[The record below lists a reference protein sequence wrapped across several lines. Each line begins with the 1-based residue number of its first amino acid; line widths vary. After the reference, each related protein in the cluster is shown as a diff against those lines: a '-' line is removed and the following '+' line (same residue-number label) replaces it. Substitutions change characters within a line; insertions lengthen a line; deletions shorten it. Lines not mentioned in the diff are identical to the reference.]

1 MKKHNFFKTLFI
13 LVFLLFLALFIA
25 SKTGYYEKSVKD
37 KTYLTNK
44 KLKEFEK
51 DISEGKNVDA
61 KDYFPK
67 EVDYSNVFT
76 KSANNISNK
85 IADLKEQIKTIYFET
100 QELIVTS
107 YFSTMYDSLITTID
121 LERFRNKLYNFK
133 DFLGSND
140 NYYFFNNY
148 YIQMM
153 EKLDKKFDVLSDTNT
168 YLIPRK
174 ESKFSK
180 IIKYIRRIIL
190 KKQFENDEI

>member
-1 MKKHNFFKTLFI
+1 MRIVMKKHNFLKTLFI

-85 IADLKEQIKTIYFET
+85 IGLVVNYKAKNIWDFIKTLFI
-100 QELIVTS
+100 S
-107 YFSTMYDSLITTID
+107 
-121 LERFRNKLYNFK
+121 
-133 DFLGSND
+133 
-140 NYYFFNNY
+140 
-148 YIQMM
+148 
-153 EKLDKKFDVLSDTNT
+153 
-168 YLIPRK
+168 
-174 ESKFSK
+174 
-180 IIKYIRRIIL
+180 
-190 KKQFENDEI
+190 

>member
-13 LVFLLFLALFIA
+13 LVFLLFLAIFIA

-85 IADLKEQIKTIYFET
+85 IGLVVNYKAKNIWDFIKTLFI
-100 QELIVTS
+100 S
-107 YFSTMYDSLITTID
+107 
-121 LERFRNKLYNFK
+121 
-133 DFLGSND
+133 
-140 NYYFFNNY
+140 
-148 YIQMM
+148 
-153 EKLDKKFDVLSDTNT
+153 
-168 YLIPRK
+168 
-174 ESKFSK
+174 
-180 IIKYIRRIIL
+180 
-190 KKQFENDEI
+190 

>member
-1 MKKHNFFKTLFI
+1 MKKHNFLKTLFI

-85 IADLKEQIKTIYFET
+85 IGLVVNSKAKNVWDFIKTLFI
-100 QELIVTS
+100 S
-107 YFSTMYDSLITTID
+107 
-121 LERFRNKLYNFK
+121 
-133 DFLGSND
+133 
-140 NYYFFNNY
+140 
-148 YIQMM
+148 
-153 EKLDKKFDVLSDTNT
+153 
-168 YLIPRK
+168 
-174 ESKFSK
+174 
-180 IIKYIRRIIL
+180 
-190 KKQFENDEI
+190 

>member
-1 MKKHNFFKTLFI
+1 MKKHNFFKKLFI

-85 IADLKEQIKTIYFET
+85 IGLVVNYKAKNIWDFIKTLFI
-100 QELIVTS
+100 S
-107 YFSTMYDSLITTID
+107 
-121 LERFRNKLYNFK
+121 
-133 DFLGSND
+133 
-140 NYYFFNNY
+140 
-148 YIQMM
+148 
-153 EKLDKKFDVLSDTNT
+153 
-168 YLIPRK
+168 
-174 ESKFSK
+174 
-180 IIKYIRRIIL
+180 
-190 KKQFENDEI
+190 

>member
-51 DISEGKNVDA
+51 DISERKNVDA

-85 IADLKEQIKTIYFET
+85 IGLVVNYKAKNIWDFIKTLFI
-100 QELIVTS
+100 S
-107 YFSTMYDSLITTID
+107 
-121 LERFRNKLYNFK
+121 
-133 DFLGSND
+133 
-140 NYYFFNNY
+140 
-148 YIQMM
+148 
-153 EKLDKKFDVLSDTNT
+153 
-168 YLIPRK
+168 
-174 ESKFSK
+174 
-180 IIKYIRRIIL
+180 
-190 KKQFENDEI
+190 

>member
-1 MKKHNFFKTLFI
+1 MKKHNFLKTIFI

-85 IADLKEQIKTIYFET
+85 IGLVVNYKAKNIWDFIKTLFI
-100 QELIVTS
+100 S
-107 YFSTMYDSLITTID
+107 
-121 LERFRNKLYNFK
+121 
-133 DFLGSND
+133 
-140 NYYFFNNY
+140 
-148 YIQMM
+148 
-153 EKLDKKFDVLSDTNT
+153 
-168 YLIPRK
+168 
-174 ESKFSK
+174 
-180 IIKYIRRIIL
+180 
-190 KKQFENDEI
+190 

>member
-1 MKKHNFFKTLFI
+1 MRIIMKKHNFFKTLFI

-67 EVDYSNVFT
+67 EVDYSNIFT

-85 IADLKEQIKTIYFET
+85 IGLVVNSKAKNVWDFIKTLFI
-100 QELIVTS
+100 S
-107 YFSTMYDSLITTID
+107 
-121 LERFRNKLYNFK
+121 
-133 DFLGSND
+133 
-140 NYYFFNNY
+140 
-148 YIQMM
+148 
-153 EKLDKKFDVLSDTNT
+153 
-168 YLIPRK
+168 
-174 ESKFSK
+174 
-180 IIKYIRRIIL
+180 
-190 KKQFENDEI
+190 

>member
-51 DISEGKNVDA
+51 DISEGKDVDA

-67 EVDYSNVFT
+67 EVDYSNIFT

-85 IADLKEQIKTIYFET
+85 IVLVVNYKAKNIWDFIKTLFI
-100 QELIVTS
+100 S
-107 YFSTMYDSLITTID
+107 
-121 LERFRNKLYNFK
+121 
-133 DFLGSND
+133 
-140 NYYFFNNY
+140 
-148 YIQMM
+148 
-153 EKLDKKFDVLSDTNT
+153 
-168 YLIPRK
+168 
-174 ESKFSK
+174 
-180 IIKYIRRIIL
+180 
-190 KKQFENDEI
+190 

>member
-1 MKKHNFFKTLFI
+1 MRIVMKKHNFFKTLFI

-85 IADLKEQIKTIYFET
+85 IGLVVNYKAKNVWDFIKTLFI
-100 QELIVTS
+100 S
-107 YFSTMYDSLITTID
+107 
-121 LERFRNKLYNFK
+121 
-133 DFLGSND
+133 
-140 NYYFFNNY
+140 
-148 YIQMM
+148 
-153 EKLDKKFDVLSDTNT
+153 
-168 YLIPRK
+168 
-174 ESKFSK
+174 
-180 IIKYIRRIIL
+180 
-190 KKQFENDEI
+190 

>member
-85 IADLKEQIKTIYFET
+85 IGLVVNYKSKNIWNFIKTLFI
-100 QELIVTS
+100 S
-107 YFSTMYDSLITTID
+107 
-121 LERFRNKLYNFK
+121 
-133 DFLGSND
+133 
-140 NYYFFNNY
+140 
-148 YIQMM
+148 
-153 EKLDKKFDVLSDTNT
+153 
-168 YLIPRK
+168 
-174 ESKFSK
+174 
-180 IIKYIRRIIL
+180 
-190 KKQFENDEI
+190 

>member
-1 MKKHNFFKTLFI
+1 MRIVMKKHNFFKTLFI

-85 IADLKEQIKTIYFET
+85 IGLVVNSKAKNVCDSIKTLFI
-100 QELIVTS
+100 S
-107 YFSTMYDSLITTID
+107 
-121 LERFRNKLYNFK
+121 
-133 DFLGSND
+133 
-140 NYYFFNNY
+140 
-148 YIQMM
+148 
-153 EKLDKKFDVLSDTNT
+153 
-168 YLIPRK
+168 
-174 ESKFSK
+174 
-180 IIKYIRRIIL
+180 
-190 KKQFENDEI
+190 

>member
-1 MKKHNFFKTLFI
+1 MRIIMKKHNFFKTLFI

-51 DISEGKNVDA
+51 DISEGKNVNA

-85 IADLKEQIKTIYFET
+85 IGLVVNSKAKNVWDFIKTLFI
-100 QELIVTS
+100 S
-107 YFSTMYDSLITTID
+107 
-121 LERFRNKLYNFK
+121 
-133 DFLGSND
+133 
-140 NYYFFNNY
+140 
-148 YIQMM
+148 
-153 EKLDKKFDVLSDTNT
+153 
-168 YLIPRK
+168 
-174 ESKFSK
+174 
-180 IIKYIRRIIL
+180 
-190 KKQFENDEI
+190 

>member
-44 KLKEFEK
+44 KLTEFEK

-67 EVDYSNVFT
+67 EVDYSNIFT

-85 IADLKEQIKTIYFET
+85 IGLVVNYKAKNIWDFIKTLFI
-100 QELIVTS
+100 S
-107 YFSTMYDSLITTID
+107 
-121 LERFRNKLYNFK
+121 
-133 DFLGSND
+133 
-140 NYYFFNNY
+140 
-148 YIQMM
+148 
-153 EKLDKKFDVLSDTNT
+153 
-168 YLIPRK
+168 
-174 ESKFSK
+174 
-180 IIKYIRRIIL
+180 
-190 KKQFENDEI
+190 

>member
-67 EVDYSNVFT
+67 EVDYSNVFS

-85 IADLKEQIKTIYFET
+85 IGLVVNYKAKNIWDFIKTLFI
-100 QELIVTS
+100 S
-107 YFSTMYDSLITTID
+107 
-121 LERFRNKLYNFK
+121 
-133 DFLGSND
+133 
-140 NYYFFNNY
+140 
-148 YIQMM
+148 
-153 EKLDKKFDVLSDTNT
+153 
-168 YLIPRK
+168 
-174 ESKFSK
+174 
-180 IIKYIRRIIL
+180 
-190 KKQFENDEI
+190 

>member
-1 MKKHNFFKTLFI
+1 MRIVMKKHNFFKTLFI

-85 IADLKEQIKTIYFET
+85 IGLVANYKAKNIWDFIKTLFI
-100 QELIVTS
+100 S
-107 YFSTMYDSLITTID
+107 
-121 LERFRNKLYNFK
+121 
-133 DFLGSND
+133 
-140 NYYFFNNY
+140 
-148 YIQMM
+148 
-153 EKLDKKFDVLSDTNT
+153 
-168 YLIPRK
+168 
-174 ESKFSK
+174 
-180 IIKYIRRIIL
+180 
-190 KKQFENDEI
+190 

>member
-51 DISEGKNVDA
+51 DISEGKNIDA

-85 IADLKEQIKTIYFET
+85 IGLMVNYKAKNIWDFIKTLFI
-100 QELIVTS
+100 S
-107 YFSTMYDSLITTID
+107 
-121 LERFRNKLYNFK
+121 
-133 DFLGSND
+133 
-140 NYYFFNNY
+140 
-148 YIQMM
+148 
-153 EKLDKKFDVLSDTNT
+153 
-168 YLIPRK
+168 
-174 ESKFSK
+174 
-180 IIKYIRRIIL
+180 
-190 KKQFENDEI
+190 

>member
-13 LVFLLFLALFIA
+13 LVFLLFRALFIA

-85 IADLKEQIKTIYFET
+85 IGLVVNYKAKNIWDFIKTLFI
-100 QELIVTS
+100 S
-107 YFSTMYDSLITTID
+107 
-121 LERFRNKLYNFK
+121 
-133 DFLGSND
+133 
-140 NYYFFNNY
+140 
-148 YIQMM
+148 
-153 EKLDKKFDVLSDTNT
+153 
-168 YLIPRK
+168 
-174 ESKFSK
+174 
-180 IIKYIRRIIL
+180 
-190 KKQFENDEI
+190 

>member
-51 DISEGKNVDA
+51 DIIEGKNVDA

-85 IADLKEQIKTIYFET
+85 IGLVVNYKAKNIWDFIKTLFI
-100 QELIVTS
+100 S
-107 YFSTMYDSLITTID
+107 
-121 LERFRNKLYNFK
+121 
-133 DFLGSND
+133 
-140 NYYFFNNY
+140 
-148 YIQMM
+148 
-153 EKLDKKFDVLSDTNT
+153 
-168 YLIPRK
+168 
-174 ESKFSK
+174 
-180 IIKYIRRIIL
+180 
-190 KKQFENDEI
+190 

>member
-51 DISEGKNVDA
+51 DISEGKNVDV

-85 IADLKEQIKTIYFET
+85 IGLVVNSKAKNVWDFIKTLFI
-100 QELIVTS
+100 S
-107 YFSTMYDSLITTID
+107 
-121 LERFRNKLYNFK
+121 
-133 DFLGSND
+133 
-140 NYYFFNNY
+140 
-148 YIQMM
+148 
-153 EKLDKKFDVLSDTNT
+153 
-168 YLIPRK
+168 
-174 ESKFSK
+174 
-180 IIKYIRRIIL
+180 
-190 KKQFENDEI
+190 

>member
-1 MKKHNFFKTLFI
+1 MRIVMKKHNFFKTLFI

-51 DISEGKNVDA
+51 DISEGKNVDT

-85 IADLKEQIKTIYFET
+85 IGLVVNYKAKNIWDFIKTLFI
-100 QELIVTS
+100 S
-107 YFSTMYDSLITTID
+107 
-121 LERFRNKLYNFK
+121 
-133 DFLGSND
+133 
-140 NYYFFNNY
+140 
-148 YIQMM
+148 
-153 EKLDKKFDVLSDTNT
+153 
-168 YLIPRK
+168 
-174 ESKFSK
+174 
-180 IIKYIRRIIL
+180 
-190 KKQFENDEI
+190 

>member
-67 EVDYSNVFT
+67 EVDYSNIFT

-85 IADLKEQIKTIYFET
+85 IGLVVNYKAKNICDFIKTLFI
-100 QELIVTS
+100 S
-107 YFSTMYDSLITTID
+107 
-121 LERFRNKLYNFK
+121 
-133 DFLGSND
+133 
-140 NYYFFNNY
+140 
-148 YIQMM
+148 
-153 EKLDKKFDVLSDTNT
+153 
-168 YLIPRK
+168 
-174 ESKFSK
+174 
-180 IIKYIRRIIL
+180 
-190 KKQFENDEI
+190 

>member
-67 EVDYSNVFT
+67 EVDYSNVF
-76 KSANNISNK
+76 
-85 IADLKEQIKTIYFET
+85 E
-100 QELIVTS
+100 
-107 YFSTMYDSLITTID
+107 
-121 LERFRNKLYNFK
+121 
-133 DFLGSND
+133 
-140 NYYFFNNY
+140 
-148 YIQMM
+148 
-153 EKLDKKFDVLSDTNT
+153 
-168 YLIPRK
+168 
-174 ESKFSK
+174 
-180 IIKYIRRIIL
+180 
-190 KKQFENDEI
+190 

>member
-1 MKKHNFFKTLFI
+1 MRIVMKKHNFFKTLFI

-85 IADLKEQIKTIYFET
+85 IGLVVNSKAKNIWDFIKTLFI
-100 QELIVTS
+100 S
-107 YFSTMYDSLITTID
+107 
-121 LERFRNKLYNFK
+121 
-133 DFLGSND
+133 
-140 NYYFFNNY
+140 
-148 YIQMM
+148 
-153 EKLDKKFDVLSDTNT
+153 
-168 YLIPRK
+168 
-174 ESKFSK
+174 
-180 IIKYIRRIIL
+180 
-190 KKQFENDEI
+190 

>member
-85 IADLKEQIKTIYFET
+85 IGL
-100 QELIVTS
+100 VV
-107 YFSTMYDSLITTID
+107 
-121 LERFRNKLYNFK
+121 N
-133 DFLGSND
+133 
-140 NYYFFNNY
+140 
-148 YIQMM
+148 
-153 EKLDKKFDVLSDTNT
+153 
-168 YLIPRK
+168 
-174 ESKFSK
+174 SKAK
-180 IIKYIRRIIL
+180 
-190 KKQFENDEI
+190 NV